1 MWSINDVL
9 PEGKAIFWGHTTLVA
24 LPLVL
29 PGIGIL
35 IAYLSIAASIWKIKQ
50 RRRILTQVRYTELQ
64 SDPDLVPPYLVT
76 PRFSDRINFPRYR
89 KVTVF
94 DPDLVPSPI

>member
-1 MWSINDVL
+1 MLFVNDVSGAASHLHPNYMYYQVSCSYQYMFNPHHLQVL

-35 IAYLSIAASIWKIKQ
+35 IAYLSIATSIWKIKQ
-50 RRRILTQVRYTELQ
+50 RRRVLTQVRQ
-64 SDPDLVPPYLVT
+64 NC
-76 PRFSDRINFPRYR
+76 RN
-89 KVTVF
+89 
-94 DPDLVPSPI
+94 